1 MFRLFRLSDMLDFVS
16 GLKEHFDF
24 AQRKQTNKPTNQQ
37 KNQRTKNKEQ
47 RTKNQINKPTKEQTN
62 KRAKRLKPKTFPQ
75 FLKQQRHLC
84 KFVDIRNYPLEKH
97 QKEVSSQALKFSVIN
112 YIGAAIGIVSTLFIY
127 PNDKEF
133 LGIIRYIFDGAQ
145 ILMAF

>member
-75 FLKQQRHLC
+75 FLKQ
-84 KFVDIRNYPLEKH
+84 
-97 QKEVSSQALKFSVIN
+97 
-112 YIGAAIGIVSTLFIY
+112 
-127 PNDKEF
+127 
-133 LGIIRYIFDGAQ
+133 
-145 ILMAF
+145 